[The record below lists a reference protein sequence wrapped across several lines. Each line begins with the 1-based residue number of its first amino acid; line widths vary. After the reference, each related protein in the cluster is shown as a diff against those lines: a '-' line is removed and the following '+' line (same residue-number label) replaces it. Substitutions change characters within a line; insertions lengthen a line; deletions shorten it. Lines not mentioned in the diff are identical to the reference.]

1 MTRWQGA
8 WTVVSVAELSW
19 HQQDFVTQG
28 LQCRSLAAGALGL
41 DCQTMAGF
49 DADKLNAEFFPNA
62 KWKVNPSAL
71 WALETETSSSRV
83 ILSWSLRKPL

>member
-1 MTRWQGA
+1 
-8 WTVVSVAELSW
+8 
-19 HQQDFVTQG
+19 
-28 LQCRSLAAGALGL
+28 
-41 DCQTMAGF
+41 MAGF